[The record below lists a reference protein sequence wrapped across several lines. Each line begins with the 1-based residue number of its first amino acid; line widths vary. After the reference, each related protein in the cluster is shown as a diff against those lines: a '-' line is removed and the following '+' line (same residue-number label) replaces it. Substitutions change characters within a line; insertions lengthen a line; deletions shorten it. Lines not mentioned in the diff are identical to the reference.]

1 MIDYS
6 STSWSVYNSLNNL
19 RNALIDVDDY
29 EKAEELEDLIKL
41 FWTYSIISNA
51 GSILTIAGPQGVGKS
66 TLTNTLLCLKEE
78 EKLPTGE
85 KRAERIP
92 IVLMPKT
99 SNDPDVKI
107 YKKNLPSP
115 AQYYE
120 VEDLSYK
127 EARERVTDGADD
139 GDLLAFWYIEDNKY
153 LPRISPVIVL
163 PGMELKAYW
172 NKDIKAIVDISDVIV
187 YVTDSSREAQKSA
200 EQLQE
205 WIEEANPPVIPIT
218 VGTKKDTMSEEAIES
233 FKSTL
238 KERGFENVVF
248 VSKSEGHEELWE
260 KITIALINVPTEEK
274 ERKFK
279 RHIKTTLRHLDKI
292 EKELNKETI
301 KRDFDSLLLD
311 EIIDKINKAW
321 TTVVKPMIL
330 EHTESC
336 LSKRSECAI
345 KRAREIANEEFG
357 AFSEKIKIWFGG
369 VPAQKIINVED
380 AIKNEFFDRLDNY
393 ISKVLENKLKAE
405 LKIKAQDISYVNF
418 TSKAIFYILSQP
430 LGQVSPI
437 DFKQVL
443 TEGAEISDEV
453 LNQIEEKMKAAT
465 MIMERIKDFNEAKR
479 KVNINPVLEETVK
492 KRIKKDPDSL
502 LISLGATGSLEA
514 ALEALGGGLPG
525 ATASIIGGLVGLTVA
540 LVSALAVTSSILR
553 TSRQMEWE
561 VENYTRIY
569 TAEIRNAIM
578 ENLERSLN
586 KFWDIYTYRLRCVLQ
601 EMMGSSKEMD
611 FLNLMITLNESKG
624 ICKNAMK
631 ELL

>member
-1 MIDYS
+1 MLVA
-6 STSWSVYNSLNNL
+6 SV
-19 RNALIDVDDY
+19 
-29 EKAEELEDLIKL
+29 
-41 FWTYSIISNA
+41 
-51 GSILTIAGPQGVGKS
+51 
-66 TLTNTLLCLKEE
+66 
-78 EKLPTGE
+78 
-85 KRAERIP
+85 
-92 IVLMPKT
+92 
-99 SNDPDVKI
+99 
-107 YKKNLPSP
+107 
-115 AQYYE
+115 
-120 VEDLSYK
+120 
-127 EARERVTDGADD
+127 
-139 GDLLAFWYIEDNKY
+139 
-153 LPRISPVIVL
+153 
-163 PGMELKAYW
+163 
-172 NKDIKAIVDISDVIV
+172 
-187 YVTDSSREAQKSA
+187 
-200 EQLQE
+200 
-205 WIEEANPPVIPIT
+205 
-218 VGTKKDTMSEEAIES
+218 
-233 FKSTL
+233 
-238 KERGFENVVF
+238 
-248 VSKSEGHEELWE
+248 
-260 KITIALINVPTEEK
+260 
-274 ERKFK
+274 
-279 RHIKTTLRHLDKI
+279 
-292 EKELNKETI
+292 
-301 KRDFDSLLLD
+301 
-311 EIIDKINKAW
+311 
-321 TTVVKPMIL
+321 
-330 EHTESC
+330 
-336 LSKRSECAI
+336 
-345 KRAREIANEEFG
+345 
-357 AFSEKIKIWFGG
+357 GG